1 MFSGSSGPKKKIS
14 LGGKSARAENRDDL
28 LEKAR
33 IERERRKRE
42 KLEDSSATLIQV
54 GEWVMWG
61 EIYLV
66 MAPLHTHNDLI
77 L

>member
-54 GEWVMWG
+54 GG
-61 EIYLV
+61 
-66 MAPLHTHNDLI
+66 
-77 L
+77 